1 MRYFFFEYLLI
12 FFIMHLFNY
21 EIIKVLK
28 ISKARFVKLFSIIIA
43 YNYKPF
49 IVAMEGV
56 THARLCLQV

>member
-12 FFIMHLFNY
+12 FFMHLFNY